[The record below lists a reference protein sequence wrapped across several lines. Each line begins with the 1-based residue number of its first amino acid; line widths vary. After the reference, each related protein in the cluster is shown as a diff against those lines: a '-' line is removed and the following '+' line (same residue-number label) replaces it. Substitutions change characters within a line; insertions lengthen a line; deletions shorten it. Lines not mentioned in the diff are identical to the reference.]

1 MTTGPLAKLLDAP
14 ALAPLRGR
22 VYRGL
27 WLAWAA
33 ANLAMWS
40 HDVAAA
46 WLMTQITSSPV
57 MVALVQTASTLPV
70 FLFGIASGALADI
83 VDRRRWF
90 AATQLWVSA
99 NAILLALLAAL
110 DALTAPLLL
119 LLTFANGMGLAAR
132 WPVFSAIVPEVVKR
146 EELSQAMALGGI
158 SMNLA
163 RVIGPVMAGALLAA
177 AGPSVVFSV
186 NAVFGVVSCVLVLR
200 WKAQPKKASALP
212 GERFVGA
219 MRVGLQHVAQSPA
232 MKIAIG
238 RVFIFFLQASALLAL
253 LALVARDAGGGAG
266 LYAVLMAAMGLGA
279 IVSALQLPRLR
290 QRWAG
295 DAMVRWGTLVHALA
309 STLAVSL
316 PTPWIQVPAVAL
328 TGAAWIATTNTLV
341 TSAQMALPNWV
352 RARGMSIY
360 QMAIMAGTA
369 FGAWVWG
376 HVAGWVG
383 VAQAIAAAALCGVVL
398 LYLTRRWSIEGVAID
413 DLSPQPARPIEVA
426 IDVQPEE
433 GPVMVQVEYRIDPAD
448 AAAFAEVMQATRA
461 ARLRQ
466 GALSWGLFRDTAV
479 PGRYVEYFV
488 DENWVEHLRRQERF
502 TAADEGLRARRL
514 AFHKGEGPPVVKRYV
529 AEGTVPEPGGLM

>member
-1 MTTGPLAKLLDAP
+1 
-14 ALAPLRGR
+14 
-22 VYRGL
+22 
-27 WLAWAA
+27 
-33 ANLAMWS
+33 
-40 HDVAAA
+40 
-46 WLMTQITSSPV
+46 
-57 MVALVQTASTLPV
+57 VALVQTASTLPV
-70 FLFGIASGALADI
+70 FLFGIASGAMADI

-132 WPVFSAIVPEVVKR
+132 WPVFSAIVPEVVPR
-146 EELSQAMALGGI
+146 GQLSQAMALGGI

-177 AGPSVVFSV
+177 AGPSLVFGV

-232 MKIAIG
+232 MKVAIG

-253 LALVARDAGGGAG
+253 LALVAREAGGGAG
-266 LYAVLMAAMGLGA
+266 LYTALMAAMGVGA

-369 FGAWVWG
+369 LGAWVWG

-383 VAQAIAAAALCGVVL
+383 VAQAIATAAAVGVVL

-413 DLSPQPARPIEVA
+413 DLSPQPPRPIEVA
-426 IDVQPEE
+426 IEVQPEE
-433 GPVMVQVEYRIDPAD
+433 GPVMVQVEYLIDPAE